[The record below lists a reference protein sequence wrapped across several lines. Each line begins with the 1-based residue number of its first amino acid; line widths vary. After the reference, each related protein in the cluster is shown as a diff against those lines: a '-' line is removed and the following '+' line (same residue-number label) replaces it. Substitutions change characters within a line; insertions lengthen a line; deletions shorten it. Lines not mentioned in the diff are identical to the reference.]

1 MAEQSQLSVFLLKMH
16 FLAKFANRA
25 SATLYYY
32 YHVSEKNARLVS
44 LCIYWITKQHNNYS
58 NDLYIWWSHDL
69 P

>member
-1 MAEQSQLSVFLLKMH
+1 MCQISKLRGHSGHCISLTMAEQSQLSVFLLKMH

-44 LCIYWITKQHNNYS
+44 LCIY
-58 NDLYIWWSHDL
+58 
-69 P
+69 